1 MHQLY
6 TLLVGIH
13 IFAAIIGIGPDL
25 VWNRVLKTA
34 GNMHEL
40 KSVHK
45 MIGKVSS
52 VSSVGFG
59 LLLISGLLLGLM
71 NPSLFKTFWYVLAIG
86 LFIVLGIYSSLTTER
101 KMKMMQHMTETHNG
115 EDIPQQYIELLKQKT
130 FHDWIQNALIILIF
144 MLMIFKPW

>member
-6 TLLVGIH
+6 TLLVGRH

-45 MIGKVSS
+45 MIG
-52 VSSVGFG
+52 
-59 LLLISGLLLGLM
+59 
-71 NPSLFKTFWYVLAIG
+71 LA
-86 LFIVLGIYSSLTTER
+86 
-101 KMKMMQHMTETHNG
+101 K
-115 EDIPQQYIELLKQKT
+115 
-130 FHDWIQNALIILIF
+130 
-144 MLMIFKPW
+144 